1 MVKRRQQRFQPHR
14 RRRHVHAAAPD
25 ERYCGNLDHR
35 TLLSLRSRREHPVVH
50 RPAQGAR
57 TLAHVLRVACR
68 RHLGRH
74 LSSQRLHPAD
84 ASERVLTD
92 HGVGVVLRVP
102 RVHTVRNL
110 AGDDDDADVDGVAD
124 GSGFHGALRC
134 DLLPAAQRQ
143 DLYHIK
149 GEYNMTS

>member
-1 MVKRRQQRFQPHR
+1 MVKRRQQCVQPHR
-14 RRRHVHAAAPD
+14 RRRYVHTAAPD

-35 TLLSLRSRREHPVVH
+35 TLLSLGSRREHSVVH

-68 RHLGRH
+68 RHLGRY
-74 LSSQRLHPAD
+74 LSSERLHPAD
-84 ASERVLTD
+84 AGERVLSD

-102 RVHTVRNL
+102 RVHSVRDL
-110 AGDDDDADVDGVAD
+110 AGDDDDADVNGVAD
-124 GSGFHGALRC
+124 SSRLHGALRC